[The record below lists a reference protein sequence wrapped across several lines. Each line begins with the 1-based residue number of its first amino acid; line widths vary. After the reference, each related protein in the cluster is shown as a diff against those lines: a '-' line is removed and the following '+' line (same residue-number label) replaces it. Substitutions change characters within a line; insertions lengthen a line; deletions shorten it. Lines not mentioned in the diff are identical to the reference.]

1 MFGKKNRLVAGGL
14 FVAVTACVAP
24 LIAQQDRGNQNQGQ
38 QGQSQG
44 QDAQQAQSREQASQ
58 NPNDITL
65 DQAHAALEAAAK
77 KAQEIN
83 TKMDICV
90 VDAGGNLKA
99 FARMDGAWLGSIDIS
114 IKKAKTARFF
124 DMNTGEI
131 GKLSQPGQPLFGIE
145 HSNGGLITFPGG
157 VPIKNQ
163 QGTVIGAIGVSGSTV
178 EKDHTVAE
186 AGAQAALSGQGRGV
200 TGGGNRSR

>member
-1 MFGKKNRLVAGGL
+1 MFGKKNRVFAGGL
-14 FVAVTACVAP
+14 LVAVTACVGP
-24 LIAQQDRGNQNQGQ
+24 LIAQQDKPNT
-38 QGQSQG
+38 
-44 QDAQQAQSREQASQ
+44 DKAQPAAASDPASQ

-65 DQAHAALEAAAK
+65 DQAHAALEAATR

-99 FARMDGAWLGSIDIS
+99 FARMDGAWLGSIDIAQ
-114 IKKAKTARFF
+114 KKARTARYF
-124 DMNTGEI
+124 DMNTGEL
-131 GKLSQPGQPLFGIE
+131 GKLSQPGGPLWQIE

-157 VPIKNQ
+157 IPIKNQ

-178 EKDHTVAE
+178 DNDHTVAQ
-186 AGAQAALSGQGRGV
+186 AGAQAALSGKGRSV
-200 TGGGNRSR
+200 TR

>member
-1 MFGKKNRLVAGGL
+1 MFSKKNRLFAGGL

-24 LIAQQDRGNQNQGQ
+24 LIAQQDKGTQNQ
-38 QGQSQG
+38 
-44 QDAQQAQSREQASQ
+44 QDANAQQAQAREQA
-58 NPNDITL
+58 NLNANDITL
-65 DQAHAALEAAAK
+65 DQAHAAVEAAAK

-124 DMNTGEI
+124 DMNTGDI
-131 GKLSQPGQPLFGIE
+131 GKLSQPGQPLYQIE
-145 HSNGGLITFPGG
+145 VSNGGLITFPGG
-157 VPIKNQ
+157 VPIKNG

-178 EKDHTVAE
+178 ENDHAVAE
-186 AGAQAALSGQGRGV
+186 AGANAAQS
-200 TGGGNRSR
+200 GGGRPVTR